1 MPALSCPPFRA
12 SLTRPRVH
20 AILVLDQIR
29 QGRRL
34 VGQLARQGRQG
45 AEDEYYAWHDYNQ
58 HLLGLLLARDDVL
71 QAYLRARYRL
81 TLPRGA
87 AGGGGLLDGLRTE
100 LRELES
106 VAERLGDAP
115 LVLGP
120 GPAGP
125 EAPQRTVLVVH
136 GRNVAAKEMVAR
148 FLMKLDLEPILL
160 DEQAAHGR
168 TLMEKLEAYSRV
180 SFAVVLLTG
189 DDVGALV
196 AERRNLRP
204 RARQNVIFELG
215 FSLGNLTRHRVCAL
229 YQEGVELPSDLHG
242 VEYQPFDPA
251 GAWKSKLARELHA
264 AGVQFDPMK
273 VL

>member
-87 AGGGGLLDGLRTE
+87 AGRGRLLDRLRTE
-100 LRELES
+100 LPATR
-106 VAERLGDAP
+106 AGGRRLGDA
-115 LVLGP
+115 
-120 GPAGP
+120 
-125 EAPQRTVLVVH
+125 
-136 GRNVAAKEMVAR
+136 
-148 FLMKLDLEPILL
+148 
-160 DEQAAHGR
+160 
-168 TLMEKLEAYSRV
+168 
-180 SFAVVLLTG
+180 
-189 DDVGALV
+189 ALV
-196 AERRNLRP
+196 
-204 RARQNVIFELG
+204 
-215 FSLGNLTRHRVCAL
+215 
-229 YQEGVELPSDLHG
+229 
-242 VEYQPFDPA
+242 
-251 GAWKSKLARELHA
+251 
-264 AGVQFDPMK
+264 
-273 VL
+273 